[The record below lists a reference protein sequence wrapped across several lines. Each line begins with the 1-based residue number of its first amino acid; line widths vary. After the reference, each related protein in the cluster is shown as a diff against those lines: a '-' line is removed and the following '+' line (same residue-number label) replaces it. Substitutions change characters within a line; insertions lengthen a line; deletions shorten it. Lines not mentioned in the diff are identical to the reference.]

1 MNRAYSAKKYFLA
14 QFRRYTNNENKILVH
29 KLFPGIRELLSD
41 YIQINKDVIENIENN
56 KFKTARVDML
66 TGMKFFLK
74 ESILHNH
81 KFYQYEIRT
90 LISKIDKASDKDI
103 NDYVKINN
111 ICTSF
116 LKKLNNDN
124 LYEYIVE
131 RIKVSNNFN
140 DIDKILEELI
150 SELLYEG
157 YSLKF
162 LSEWCKKEI
171 PNNKD
176 INEENIDSII
186 DKFKFLKKNKEKYT
200 YYLALNEDIGEE
212 KYIDLNMSIN
222 RVGEQEITN
231 MGNGNDKISKF
242 ILQGNRSYVYK
253 ITIRTLDM
261 YKGLEIIKKSFESY
275 FQIINSLRENKSS
288 IEFNNKCIVRSKD
301 DTYSKLRIENY
312 DEDTL
317 FSHIEN
323 REREEIED
331 FIRYRDK
338 VYETMENVNEIGN
351 LQRAI
356 NIVKSQKGQLQENR
370 LINLWSVL
378 EYILTFNEGHSI
390 ISNVKDI
397 IPKVVCLYSIKDKIN
412 MFWNQLY
419 KYKNSDIEIIGKF
432 IESCIK
438 DNDEYQYD
446 INKLISFIQQEG
458 ESLIKA
464 FEFNSVLQRNIG
476 EIGFLI
482 NNKEARVQYIK
493 KVEARV
499 EYDVSR
505 IYRSRNILIHS
516 GQREIINIDCKSLR
530 LYKYNSHLLALI
542 IYYKSKN
549 PYLTITEILNSIEH
563 TYNDYIE
570 KISNEDVDKLEICK
584 PRYLFI

>member
-1 MNRAYSAKKYFLA
+1 MSKEYSAKKYFLA

-29 KLFPGIRELLSD
+29 KLFPGTRELLSD
-41 YIQINKDVIENIENN
+41 YIQIHKDVIENIENN
-56 KFKTARVDML
+56 KFKIARADML

-74 ESILHNH
+74 ESILYSH

-90 LISKIDKASDKDI
+90 LISKIDKVSDKDI

-222 RVGEQEITN
+222 RVEEQEITN
-231 MGNGNDKISKF
+231 MDNGNDKISKF

-275 FQIINSLRENKSS
+275 FQIINSLREGKSR
-288 IEFNNKCIVRSKD
+288 IEFNNKCIVQSKD
-301 DTYSKLRIENY
+301 NTYIKLRIENY

-419 KYKNSDIEIIGKF
+419 KYKNSNIEIVSKF

-438 DNDEYQYD
+438 DSDEYQYD

-458 ESLIKA
+458 SSLIKA

-476 EIGFLI
+476 EIGSLI
-482 NNKEARVQYIK
+482 NNKETRVKYIE
-493 KVEARV
+493 KVGETV

-516 GQREIINIDCKSLR
+516 GQREIVNIDCKSLR

-549 PYLTITEILNSIEH
+549 PYLTINEILNSIEH

>member
-186 DKFKFLKKNKEKYT
+186 D
-200 YYLALNEDIGEE
+200 
-212 KYIDLNMSIN
+212 
-222 RVGEQEITN
+222 
-231 MGNGNDKISKF
+231 
-242 ILQGNRSYVYK
+242 
-253 ITIRTLDM
+253 
-261 YKGLEIIKKSFESY
+261 
-275 FQIINSLRENKSS
+275 
-288 IEFNNKCIVRSKD
+288 
-301 DTYSKLRIENY
+301 RI
-312 DEDTL
+312 
-317 FSHIEN
+317 
-323 REREEIED
+323 
-331 FIRYRDK
+331 
-338 VYETMENVNEIGN
+338 
-351 LQRAI
+351 
-356 NIVKSQKGQLQENR
+356 
-370 LINLWSVL
+370 
-378 EYILTFNEGHSI
+378 
-390 ISNVKDI
+390 
-397 IPKVVCLYSIKDKIN
+397 
-412 MFWNQLY
+412 
-419 KYKNSDIEIIGKF
+419 
-432 IESCIK
+432 
-438 DNDEYQYD
+438 
-446 INKLISFIQQEG
+446 
-458 ESLIKA
+458 
-464 FEFNSVLQRNIG
+464 
-476 EIGFLI
+476 
-482 NNKEARVQYIK
+482 
-493 KVEARV
+493 
-499 EYDVSR
+499 
-505 IYRSRNILIHS
+505 
-516 GQREIINIDCKSLR
+516 
-530 LYKYNSHLLALI
+530 
-542 IYYKSKN
+542 
-549 PYLTITEILNSIEH
+549 
-563 TYNDYIE
+563 
-570 KISNEDVDKLEICK
+570 
-584 PRYLFI
+584 

>member
-301 DTYSKLRIENY
+301 NTYSKLRIENY

>member
-1 MNRAYSAKKYFLA
+1 MSKEYLAKKYFLA

-29 KLFPGIRELLSD
+29 KLFPGTRELLSD
-41 YIQINKDVIENIENN
+41 YIQIHKDVIENIENN
-56 KFKTARVDML
+56 KFKIARADML

-74 ESILHNH
+74 ESILHSH

-222 RVGEQEITN
+222 RVEEQEITN
-231 MGNGNDKISKF
+231 MDNGNDKISKF

-275 FQIINSLRENKSS
+275 FQIINSLREDKSS
-288 IEFNNKCIVRSKD
+288 IKFNNKCIAQSKD
-301 DTYSKLRIENY
+301 NTYIKLRIENY

-419 KYKNSDIEIIGKF
+419 KYKDSNIEIVSKF

-438 DNDEYQYD
+438 DSDEYQYD

-458 ESLIKA
+458 SSLIKA

-476 EIGFLI
+476 EIGSLI

-493 KVEARV
+493 KVGEKV

-516 GQREIINIDCKSLR
+516 GQREIVNIDCKSLR

-570 KISNEDVDKLEICK
+570 KISNEDVEKLDICK

>member
-1 MNRAYSAKKYFLA
+1 
-14 QFRRYTNNENKILVH
+14 
-29 KLFPGIRELLSD
+29 
-41 YIQINKDVIENIENN
+41 
-56 KFKTARVDML
+56 
-66 TGMKFFLK
+66 
-74 ESILHNH
+74 
-81 KFYQYEIRT
+81 
-90 LISKIDKASDKDI
+90 
-103 NDYVKINN
+103 
-111 ICTSF
+111 
-116 LKKLNNDN
+116 
-124 LYEYIVE
+124 
-131 RIKVSNNFN
+131 
-140 DIDKILEELI
+140 
-150 SELLYEG
+150 
-157 YSLKF
+157 
-162 LSEWCKKEI
+162 
-171 PNNKD
+171 
-176 INEENIDSII
+176 
-186 DKFKFLKKNKEKYT
+186 
-200 YYLALNEDIGEE
+200 
-212 KYIDLNMSIN
+212 MSIN

-301 DTYSKLRIENY
+301 NTYSKLRIENY

>member
-1 MNRAYSAKKYFLA
+1 MSEEYSAKKYFLA

-29 KLFPGIRELLSD
+29 KLFPGARELLSD
-41 YIQINKDVIENIENN
+41 YIQIHKDVKENIENN
-56 KFKTARVDML
+56 KFKTARADML

-74 ESILHNH
+74 ESILHSH

-90 LISKIDKASDKDI
+90 LISKIDKVSDKDI
-103 NDYVKINN
+103 IDYVKINN
-111 ICTSF
+111 MCTSF

-124 LYEYIVE
+124 LYEYIVD
-131 RIKVSNNFN
+131 RIKVSNSFN

-212 KYIDLNMSIN
+212 KYIDLNMNLN
-222 RVGEQEITN
+222 RVEQDQITTMEN
-231 MGNGNDKISKF
+231 SIPKISKF
-242 ILQGNRSYVYK
+242 ILQGSYSYVYK
-253 ITIRTLDM
+253 ITIRTLDI
-261 YKGLEIIKKSFESY
+261 YKGLEIIKKSFETY
-275 FQIINSLRENKSS
+275 FQIINSLREDKSR
-288 IEFNNKCIVRSKD
+288 IEFNNKCIVQSED
-301 DTYSKLRIENY
+301 NTYNKLRIENY

-317 FSHIEN
+317 FLHIEN
-323 REREEIED
+323 REKEEIED
-331 FIRYRDK
+331 FIKYRDK
-338 VYETMENVNEIGN
+338 VYEAMENVNEIGN

-419 KYKNSDIEIIGKF
+419 KYKDSKIEIVSKF

-446 INKLISFIQQEG
+446 INKLIPFIQKEG
-458 ESLIKA
+458 PSLMEK
-464 FEFNSVLQRNIG
+464 FEFNSVLQRSVG
-476 EIGFLI
+476 EIGSLMTK
-482 NNKEARVQYIK
+482 KETRVKYIEKVGK
-493 KVEARV
+493 KV

-563 TYNDYIE
+563 TYNDYIA
-570 KISNEDVDKLEICK
+570 KIEDKDVDKLDICK

>member
-301 DTYSKLRIENY
+301 NTYSKLRIENY

-317 FSHIEN
+317 FLHIEN

>member
-200 YYLALNEDIGEE
+200 YYLALNEDIDEE

-301 DTYSKLRIENY
+301 NTYSKLRIENY

-570 KISNEDVDKLEICK
+570 KISNEYVDKLEICK

>member
-288 IEFNNKCIVRSKD
+288 IEFNNKCIVLLKD
-301 DTYSKLRIENY
+301 NTYSKLRIENY

-493 KVEARV
+493 KVEAEV

-549 PYLTITEILNSIEH
+549 PYLTITEN
-563 TYNDYIE
+563 TQFY
-570 KISNEDVDKLEICK
+570 
-584 PRYLFI
+584 